1 MFTGFFSRGILS
13 ILGSA
18 LFVPLGIMVVSGLGY
33 LYRSFE
39 TEING
44 TIEYIKTQYDTAMKW
59 ISDTYDET
67 ISYWKSAY
75 DDSINYITS
84 KYSDMVK
91 QASRMYDFFVTNIS
105 DTYDNLKKSITDN
118 FVDPIVKMFKNLF
131 ETIDYMKAKSTPEE
145 FRGHL
150 RLTALKYL
158 SRYGKKDDE
167 LQELKKAKWY
177 LDRLVQE
184 LENE

>member
-1 MFTGFFSRGILS
+1 MIKDQINPDHYKIGGI
-13 ILGSA
+13 
-18 LFVPLGIMVVSGLGY
+18 
-33 LYRSFE
+33 
-39 TEING
+39 
-44 TIEYIKTQYDTAMKW
+44 
-59 ISDTYDET
+59 
-67 ISYWKSAY
+67 
-75 DDSINYITS
+75 
-84 KYSDMVK
+84 
-91 QASRMYDFFVTNIS
+91 
-105 DTYDNLKKSITDN
+105 
-118 FVDPIVKMFKNLF
+118 
-131 ETIDYMKAKSTPEE
+131 ETIDYMKAKSIPEE